1 MASRPRILLLDDDQE
16 LLDMY
21 QEILAQLPSLPEVV
35 TASSGARAIALLES
49 QKFTLMVTDL
59 NMPKMDGLQVLSI
72 VRRKYPQLRIVVL
85 TSVMDEQFR
94 SRSYAMGVDLFWQ
107 KPSTMDEI
115 KLFLDCIESLLGRED
130 QEQGFRGVQSKSLV
144 DLIQLECL
152 SRTSTTLRITN
163 GKLEGRIW
171 IRDGDVIDAASGSLE
186 GTAAFRDIL
195 CWKTGS
201 FEILPPDDEHPRRIH
216 ESYQGLLLETAQA
229 IDEGQQ
235 AAAAAAPA
243 ETESGESP
251 GSQLVDLSRVPGVEF
266 LIDVPDDKA
275 KDADSWAAEN
285 VPATAAWMRETVERF
300 RKLGDEMQAGQLL
313 RLEFPSQQV
322 HLTCSPGS
330 RSHLL
335 AGWNRGL
342 TMDQLRENAKE
353 LTAKWAS

>member
-21 QEILAQLPSLPEVV
+21 QEILGQMPSKPEVV

-115 KLFLDCIESLLGRED
+115 KLFLDCIESLLGREE
-130 QEQGFRGVQSKSLV
+130 QESGFRGVQSKSLV

-163 GKLEGRIW
+163 GNLEGRIW
-171 IRDGDVIDAASGSLE
+171 IRDGDVIDAASATLD
-186 GTAAFRDIL
+186 GTDAFKEIL

-201 FEILPPDDEHPRRIH
+201 FEILPADDKHPRKIQ
-216 ESYQGLLLETAQA
+216 ESYQGLLLETVQA
-229 IDEGQQ
+229 IDEGQHQ
-235 AAAAAAPA
+235 SV
-243 ETESGESP
+243 ENGESNAAHEAASP
-251 GSQLVDLSRVPGVEF
+251 LLPLSTVQGVEF
-266 LIDVPDDKA
+266 LIDVPDDQSR
-275 KDADSWAAEN
+275 DADSWAAEN
-285 VPATAAWMRETVERF
+285 VPGTAAWVRETVNEF
-300 RKLGDEMQAGQLL
+300 RKLGDDLQAGQLL
-313 RLEFPSQQV
+313 NLEYHGQQR
-322 HLTCSPGS
+322 HITCTPGLK
-330 RSHLL
+330 SHLL
-335 AGWNRGL
+335 TGWNRNLSG
-342 TMDQLRENAKE
+342 DELRDNLK
-353 LTAKWAS
+353 LITSKWAS

>member
-1 MASRPRILLLDDDQE
+1 
-16 LLDMY
+16 
-21 QEILAQLPSLPEVV
+21 
-35 TASSGARAIALLES
+35 
-49 QKFTLMVTDL
+49 
-59 NMPKMDGLQVLSI
+59 MPKMDGLQVLSI

-115 KLFLDCIESLLGRED
+115 KLFLDCIESLLDREE

-163 GKLEGRIW
+163 GKLEGKIW
-171 IRDGDVIDAASGSLE
+171 IREGDVIDAATGAFTD
-186 GTAAFRDIL
+186 TAAFKEIL

-201 FEILPPDDEHPRRIH
+201 FEILPADDEHPRRIQ

-229 IDEGQQ
+229 IDDGQH
-235 AAAAAAPA
+235 AAAESAGDSANVPAA
-243 ETESGESP
+243 TR
-251 GSQLVDLSRVPGVEF
+251 LVECSRIPGVEF
-266 LIDVPDDKA
+266 LIEVPEDKS

-300 RKLGDEMQAGQLL
+300 RKLGDDLQAGQLISMS
-313 RLEFPSQQV
+313 FPGQQV
-322 HLTCSPGS
+322 HLTCAPGS

-335 AGWNRGL
+335 AGWNRG
-342 TMDQLRENAKE
+342 MAVDDVRENAKS
-353 LTAKWAS
+353 LSAKWAS

>member
-21 QEILAQLPSLPEVV
+21 QEILAQMPSRPEVV

-49 QKFTLMVTDL
+49 ETFTLMVTDL

-130 QEQGFRGVQSKSLV
+130 QESGFRGVQSKSLV

-163 GKLEGRIW
+163 GNLEGKIW
-171 IRDGDVIDAASGSLE
+171 IRDGDVVDAATGTMTD
-186 GTAAFRDIL
+186 TAAFKEIL

-201 FEILPPDDEHPRRIH
+201 FEILPPDDGRPRRIH
-216 ESYQGLLLETAQA
+216 ESYQGLLLESAQA
-229 IDEGQQ
+229 IDEGQYQ
-235 AAAAAAPA
+235 PASANTAPGTA
-243 ETESGESP
+243 TLASP
-251 GSQLVDLSRVPGVEF
+251 LVALSRVPGIEF
-266 LIDVPDDKA
+266 LIEVPDDPS

-285 VPATAAWMRETVERF
+285 VPATAAWMRETVEQL
-300 RKLGDEMQAGQLL
+300 RKLGDELQAGQLIS
-313 RLEFPSQQV
+313 LEFHGQQRQ
-322 HLTCSPGS
+322 LTCAPGS
-330 RSHLL
+330 KSHLL
-335 AGWNRGL
+335 AGWNRNL
-342 TMDQLRENAKE
+342 PAEEMRENLKT